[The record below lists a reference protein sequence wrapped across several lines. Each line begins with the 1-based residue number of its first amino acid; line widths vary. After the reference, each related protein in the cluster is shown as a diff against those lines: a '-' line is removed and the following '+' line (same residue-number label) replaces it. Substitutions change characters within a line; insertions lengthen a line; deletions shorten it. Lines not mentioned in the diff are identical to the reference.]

1 MARRRGPTKKELA
14 LLPQLRD
21 RVVVLGMSMAE
32 ACDQVGISRTT
43 GAAWRRDDEA
53 ASEQD
58 WDQLARERMGRNPFD
73 LIRILDDR
81 LGELVH
87 GEAANLDNRYFDQ
100 MVGMC
105 MDNIERLKARLGD
118 TTRTLEVLRVL
129 SSWAARRYRDDPE
142 RFEVLA
148 TSIIECMDD
157 LSAGRYGVG
166 ESA

>member
-1 MARRRGPTKKELA
+1 MARRRGPTKKQLA

-53 ASEQD
+53 ASGQD

-73 LIRILDDR
+73 LIRYLEDR
-81 LGELVH
+81 LDRLIREQSD
-87 GEAANLDNRYFDQ
+87 NLRDRYFDQ
-100 MVGMC
+100 MVGLC
-105 MDNIERLKARLGD
+105 IDNVERVKARLGD